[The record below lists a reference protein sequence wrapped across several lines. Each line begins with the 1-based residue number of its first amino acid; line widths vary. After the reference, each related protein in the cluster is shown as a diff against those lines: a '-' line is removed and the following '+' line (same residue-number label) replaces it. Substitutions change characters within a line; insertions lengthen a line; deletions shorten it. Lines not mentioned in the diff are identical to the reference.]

1 MSANAQATVYV
12 IDDDADVRESLQW
25 LLESIELNVKAFDS
39 AISFL
44 AECPPDAV
52 GCIVMDVRM
61 PKLSGLNAQK
71 KLAEYNIDMPVIMI
85 SAHGSINMAVTALTD
100 GAMTFLEK
108 PFDDQALI
116 DHVQAALEKN
126 QKTYK
131 EKRKLAQYKERYNT
145 LTRREKEVF
154 ELVVQGRSNQEIADI
169 HGINRK
175 TVEGHR
181 ANTMSKMAAQSLAE
195 LVQIAISLGKA

>member
-1 MSANAQATVYV
+1 QATVYV
-12 IDDDADVRESLQW
+12 IDDDVDVRDSLQW
-25 LLESIELNVKAFDS
+25 LLESIDLNVKTFDS
-39 AISFL
+39 AIAFL
-44 AECPPDAV
+44 EECPPNAV

-71 KLAEYNIDMPVIMI
+71 KLAEQNIDMPVIMI

-126 QKTYK
+126 QETHQQ
-131 EKRKLAQYKERYNT
+131 KLKLLQHEERYN
-145 LTRREKEVF
+145 
-154 ELVVQGRSNQEIADI
+154 
-169 HGINRK
+169 
-175 TVEGHR
+175 
-181 ANTMSKMAAQSLAE
+181 
-195 LVQIAISLGKA
+195 

>member
-154 ELVVQGRSNQEIADI
+154 ELVVQGHSNQEIADI